1 MRKTTTLLVLF
12 GILGLLLLCGLGVRQ
27 WYICSWQGL
36 CPIEQV
42 NEKNGVQLIVYS
54 AKRKYKLSDTLYFR
68 VTVRNVSDALV
79 ILRPAQGSRGKL
91 EPAISIILSF
101 EETVLWHEQ
110 HPDLA
115 YREIPLPPGEEVV
128 TEFQISSEEW
138 EPAGTE
144 RWRILV
150 RSHII
155 VFTMDNPPQRF
166 SLGNTL
172 YIRVSAGR

>member
-12 GILGLLLLCGLGVRQ
+12 GVLGLLLLCGLGVRQ

-54 AKRKYKLSDTLYFR
+54 AKRKYVYRKDPLYFQ
-68 VTVRNVSDALV
+68 VTVRNTSDVPV
-79 ILRPAQGSRGKL
+79 ILQPAQGSRGKI

-101 EETVLWHEQ
+101 EESVLWHEQ

-115 YREIPLPPGEEVV
+115 YREISLPPGEEVV
-128 TEFQISSEEW
+128 IEFQISPEEW

-155 VFTMDNPPQRF
+155 VFYN
-166 SLGNTL
+166 G
-172 YIRVSAGR
+172 